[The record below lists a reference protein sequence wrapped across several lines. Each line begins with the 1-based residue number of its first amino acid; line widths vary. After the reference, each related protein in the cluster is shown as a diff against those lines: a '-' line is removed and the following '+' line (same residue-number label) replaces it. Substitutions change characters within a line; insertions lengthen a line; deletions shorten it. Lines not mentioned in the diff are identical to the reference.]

1 VEAQRRRFQH
11 AELAPRTV
19 LSYEADW
26 RVFAAWCQAA
36 GRQSL
41 PASSDTV
48 EIYVTDLIGLGR
60 RVTTVERH
68 AIAIQHH
75 HRAAGYESPCG
86 AGLRL
91 LLAGA
96 RRTLCQVPLRKQ
108 PIGSAEIRR
117 MVKKI
122 GCDGPIQARNAALLV
137 FGFATALRRSNLAGM
152 RREDLTIG
160 SGGIIVR
167 VRNEKQD
174 RKGKGRVIAVAA
186 GKNRFTDPVR
196 AMRRWLKWR
205 GDQAGP
211 LFSRVLNGRVDNKA
225 ILPNRIGQIVQEC
238 VEAIDLDRHRYSA
251 RSLRAGFV
259 TEALERGVNEIA
271 IARQTGHASLDTLRI
286 YARSRDPFRANA
298 SAMVGL

>member
-11 AELAPRTV
+11 AELAPRTI

-26 RVFAAWCQAA
+26 RVFVAWCAAA
-36 GRQSL
+36 GRESL
-41 PASSDTV
+41 PASADTV
-48 EIYVTDLIGLGR
+48 EIYSTDLIGLGR

-117 MVKKI
+117 MVRKI
-122 GCDGPIQARNAALLV
+122 GCDGPTQARNSALLV
-137 FGFATALRRSNLAGM
+137 FGFATALRRSNLAAM

-160 SGGIIVR
+160 AEGIVVR

-174 RKGKGRVIAVAA
+174 RKGRGRVIAVAA
-186 GKNRFTDPVR
+186 GKNRLTDPVR
-196 AMRRWLKWR
+196 AVGRWLKWR

-211 LFSRVLNGRVDNKA
+211 LFSRVLNGHADNKA

-238 VEAIDLDRHRYSA
+238 VEAIHLDRRRYSA
-251 RSLRAGFV
+251 HSLRAGFV